1 MTSRTDTPDA
11 NPDMMKLAAMECAS
25 SCILTHLYRSGA
37 NPDLFLLDYWNVNY
51 VSRIITASQHVRL
64 NKSLPFL
71 YGIHLVYKGTGPE
84 GLKQSV
90 QSGNRAVVKCRPS
103 DLDFFPP
110 HMLIMAESGFDH
122 YILADSFDEARNAF
136 RVFDPIVGFNGFLTG
151 EELMRASAE
160 PEEEVIIFYELQPD
174 QEGKGKVFE
183 SPDKRDI
190 FAYAAKRNYDM
201 YVRSQYS
208 SGTAAL
214 DSFARDLQASL
225 AFSPEQT
232 SNWLNQNS
240 IAIASLTKLRSSI
253 WNSFARLGV
262 MDKEQ
267 ALEGTN
273 RISGIV
279 KLWTTLNFLLVKY
292 RKHIGDE
299 ALLRSALARLRDIQD
314 AELQFLAWMN
324 GIGGD
329 LTAV

>member
-1 MTSRTDTPDA
+1 
-11 NPDMMKLAAMECAS
+11 
-25 SCILTHLYRSGA
+25 
-37 NPDLFLLDYWNVNY
+37 
-51 VSRIITASQHVRL
+51 
-64 NKSLPFL
+64 
-71 YGIHLVYKGTGPE
+71 
-84 GLKQSV
+84 
-90 QSGNRAVVKCRPS
+90 
-103 DLDFFPP
+103 
-110 HMLIMAESGFDH
+110 MLIMAESGFDH

-214 DSFARDLQASL
+214 DSFARDLQESL
-225 AFSPEQT
+225 ALSPEQT

-253 WNSFARLGV
+253 WNSFAQLGV
-262 MDKEQ
+262 MDKGQ

-299 ALLRSALARLRDIQD
+299 ALLRSALARLREVRD

>member
-1 MTSRTDTPDA
+1 MTSHTDTPDA
-11 NPDMMKLAAMECAS
+11 KPEMMKLAAMECAA

-71 YGIHLVYKGTGPE
+71 YGIHLVYKGCGPE
-84 GLKQSV
+84 ALKQSV

-110 HMLIMAESGFDH
+110 QMLIMAESGFEH

-136 RVFDPIVGFNGFLTG
+136 RVFDPIVDFNGFLTG

-160 PEEEVIIFYELQPD
+160 PEEEEIIFYELQPD
-174 QEGKGKVFE
+174 QEGKGFE
-183 SPDKRDI
+183 APGKRDI
-190 FAYAAKRNYDM
+190 FAYAAKRNYEM

-214 DSFARDLQASL
+214 DSFARDLQESL
-225 AFSPEQT
+225 ALSPEQT

-253 WNSFARLGV
+253 WNSFAQLGV
-262 MDKEQ
+262 MDKGQ
-267 ALEGTN
+267 VLEGTN

-299 ALLRSALARLRDIQD
+299 ALLRSALARLREIRDT
-314 AELQFLAWMN
+314 ELQFLAWMN